1 MDAMSI
7 YKIYTP
13 EQIEELQSNFLI
25 NSWSYSKVTGF
36 SRNEKA
42 FEMQFIF
49 GIYSRK
55 SASSIAGNAYH
66 ESLKLFFEKTKEGK
80 TVDLVELEQV
90 AFDYIESVPA
100 NTWKLQKTSP
110 TIEEA
115 KKKANVASSGLLKNF
130 LSEVSLYT
138 EDLMEVLEVETKGE
152 EFVSVNGVDIP
163 LPCRYVIDL
172 VILTKDGKRVVIDHK
187 SKSTYTNEQEAA
199 LSIGVQAITYV
210 LCYESKT
217 GQTIDEVWF
226 IENKASK
233 NKDGGKQMQKFAIT
247 LDKDTRRLYEAL
259 LYEPLKR
266 MIEAVSDPD
275 HVYMINQSDNFVDQA
290 ELYDFWARTMISEVE
305 DFNVEESKKSL
316 IGQRL
321 KKIRDASVASIS
333 PQVIKKFKENASS
346 FINYDLSNK
355 DMTTEQKIE
364 HTLRSFGVQ
373 VQVAHKFEG
382 YSSCTFLIEVSAGT
396 KINNI
401 NQYRLNIASALDV
414 ANVRI
419 GNELMVYE
427 NKSYLPV
434 EYSKRTNNLLN
445 WDKKYLTEKKIPVGV
460 DNFDKI
466 VYWDLENHATPHIM
480 VCGSTGSGKSVF
492 LRSTIEYAMEAG
504 VENVYILDPKFEF
517 LSYGD
522 KARVYN
528 DIIDIENTMGELV
541 IHMNELVKN
550 GRKEHI
556 LIVFDEFADAVA
568 NSRKGNELKEY
579 ENVQTGN
586 YADGRPKYTKQHVG
600 DIKSL
605 EENLRL
611 LAQKGRSVGIR
622 IIAAT
627 QRASSK
633 IITGD
638 AKVNFPVQIC
648 FRVAKEID
656 SRVVLDEAGAESL
669 AGYGDGLI
677 KSPEYL
683 GTKRFQAF
691 YKQ

>member
-1 MDAMSI
+1 MSI

-36 SRNEKA
+36 ARNEKA

-49 GIYSRK
+49 GLYSRK

-66 ESLKLFFEKTKEGK
+66 EALRLFFEKLKEGK
-80 TVDLVELEQV
+80 TLDLVELEQV
-90 AFDYIESVPA
+90 AFDYIENVPA
-100 NTWKLQKTSP
+100 NSWKLQKTTP

-115 KKKANVASSGLLKNF
+115 KTKANVSSSSLLKNF

-138 EDLMEVLEVETKGE
+138 EDIMEVLEVETKGE

-163 LPCRYVIDL
+163 LPCRYVADL
-172 VILTKDGKRVVIDHK
+172 IILTKDGKRVVVDHK
-187 SKSTYTNEQEAA
+187 SKSSYTNEQEAA

-210 LCYESKT
+210 LSYESKT

-233 NKDGGKQMQKFAIT
+233 NKDGSKQMQKFAIT

-275 HVYMINQSDNFVDQA
+275 HVYIMNQSDSFVDQA

-305 DFNVEESKKSL
+305 DFNVEESKKAL

-333 PQVIKKFKENASS
+333 PQIIKKFKENASA

-419 GNELMVYE
+419 GNELMVFE

-434 EYSKRTNNLLN
+434 EYSKRTNNVLG
-445 WDKKYLTEKKIPVGV
+445 WDKKYLIEKKIPVGI
-460 DNFDKI
+460 DNFDKL

-492 LRSTIEYAMEAG
+492 LRSTIEYAIESG
-504 VENVYILDPKFEF
+504 VEKVFILDPKFEF
-517 LSYGD
+517 LSYKS
-522 KARVYN
+522 KANVYN
-528 DIIDIENTMGELV
+528 DILDIEKTMEELV
-541 IHMNELVKN
+541 LHMNKLVKE
-550 GRKEHI
+550 GTKELI
-556 LIVFDEFADAVA
+556 LVVLDEFADAVA

-579 ENVQTGN
+579 ENVQTGS
-586 YADGRPKYTKQHVG
+586 YADGRAKYTKQHVG

-622 IIAAT
+622 IVAAT

>member
-1 MDAMSI
+1 MSI

-36 SRNEKA
+36 ARNEKA

-247 LDKDTRRLYEAL
+247 LDKDTRRLYEVL

-266 MIEAVSDPD
+266 MIEAVNDPD

-492 LRSTIEYAMEAG
+492 LRSTIEYAIEAG

>member
-1 MDAMSI
+1 MSI
-7 YKIYTP
+7 YKLYTP

-25 NSWSYSKVTGF
+25 SSWSYSKVTGF
-36 SRNEKA
+36 ARNEKA
-42 FEMQFIF
+42 FEMQYIF
-49 GIYSRK
+49 GLYSRR
-55 SASSIAGNAYH
+55 SASTIAGNAYH
-66 ESLKLFFEKTKEGK
+66 ESLRWYFQNLQEGNII
-80 TVDLVELEQV
+80 DLVEMEQV
-90 AFDYIESVPA
+90 AFDYIENVPA
-100 NTWKLQKTSP
+100 NWWKLQKTTP

-115 KKKANVASSGLLKNF
+115 KTKATVAASSLLKNF
-130 LSEVSLYT
+130 LGEISLYT
-138 EDLMEVLEVETKGE
+138 DDLQEVLEVEIKGE
-152 EFVSVNGVDIP
+152 EFISVNGVDIP
-163 LPCRYVIDL
+163 LPCHYVIDL
-172 VILTKDGKRVVIDHK
+172 VLLTKENKRVIVDHK
-187 SKSTYTNEQEAA
+187 SKSSYTDEQEAA

-226 IENKASK
+226 IENKPSK
-233 NKDGGKQMQKFAIT
+233 NKDGSKQLQKFAVT

-266 MIEAVSDPD
+266 TIEAVSDPN
-275 HVYMINQSDNFVDQA
+275 HVYIMNQSDNFVDQA
-290 ELYDFWARTMISEVE
+290 ELYDFWARTMISEVD
-305 DFNVEESKKSL
+305 DFNVEESKKAL

-321 KKIRDASVASIS
+321 KKIRDASIAAVS
-333 PQVIKKFKENASS
+333 PQVIKKFKENASA

-434 EYSKRTNNLLN
+434 EYAKRTNRTLG
-445 WDKKYLTEKKIPVGV
+445 WDKKYLTGKKIPVGI
-460 DNFDKI
+460 DNFDHP
-466 VYWDLENHATPHIM
+466 VYWDLENHATPHIL

-492 LRSTIEYAMEAG
+492 LRSTIDYAMEAG
-504 VENVYILDPKFEF
+504 IKNLVILDPKYEF
-517 LSYGD
+517 MAYKG
-522 KARVYN
+522 KAQVHN
-528 DIIDIENTMGELV
+528 EIIDIEQTMEQLV
-541 IHMNELVKN
+541 QYMNKLVKE
-550 GRKEHI
+550 GRVEPT
-556 LIVFDEFADAVA
+556 LVMFDEFADAVA
-568 NSRKGNELKEY
+568 NSRKGNDLKEY
-579 ENVQTGN
+579 GYVNTGT
-586 YADGRPKYTKQHVG
+586 YANGKPKMTKQHIG

-605 EENLRL
+605 EENLRI

-627 QRASSK
+627 QRASAK

-691 YKQ
+691 YKP

>member
-1 MDAMSI
+1 MSI

-25 NSWSYSKVTGF
+25 SSWSYSKVTSF
-36 SRNEKA
+36 ARNEKA
-42 FEMQFIF
+42 FEMQYIF
-49 GIYSRK
+49 GLYSRR
-55 SASSIAGNAYH
+55 SASTIAGNAYH
-66 ESLKLFFEKTKEGK
+66 EALRWYFLNFKEGK
-80 TVDLVELEQV
+80 TTDLVELEQV
-90 AFDYIESVPA
+90 AFEYIENVPA
-100 NTWKLQKTSP
+100 NWWKLQKTSP

-115 KKKANVASSGLLKNF
+115 KAKAIVSCSSLLKNF
-130 LSEVSLYT
+130 LGEVSLYI
-138 EDLMEVLEVETKGE
+138 DDIQQVIEVETRGE
-152 EFVSVNGVDIP
+152 EFISVNGVDIP
-163 LPCRYVIDL
+163 LPCHYVIDL
-172 VILTKDGKRVVIDHK
+172 VLLTKDGKRVIVDHK
-187 SKSTYTNEQEAA
+187 SKASYTDEQEAA

-233 NKDGGKQMQKFAIT
+233 NKDGSKQMHKYAIT

-266 MIEAVSDPD
+266 TIEAVSDPN
-275 HVYMINQSDNFVDQA
+275 HVYIMNQSDNFVDQA
-290 ELYDFWARTMISEVE
+290 EVYDFWARTMISEVD
-305 DFNVEESKKSL
+305 DFNVEESKKAL

-321 KKIRDASVASIS
+321 KKIRDASIASVS

-396 KINNI
+396 KISNI

-419 GNELMVYE
+419 GTELMVHE
-427 NKSYLPV
+427 GKSYLPV
-434 EYSKRTNNLLN
+434 EYAKRTNKTLS
-445 WDKKYLTEKKIPVGV
+445 WDPIYLTEKKIPVGI
-460 DNFDKI
+460 DNFDHP
-466 VYWDLENHATPHIM
+466 VYWDLDNHSTPHIM

-504 VENVYILDPKFEF
+504 VGNIYILDPKFEF
-517 LSYGD
+517 LSYNG
-522 KARVYN
+522 KANVYN
-528 DIIDIENTMGELV
+528 DIIDIENTMNHLV
-541 IHMNELVKN
+541 QYMNELVKE
-550 GRKEHI
+550 GRKEHT
-556 LIVFDEFADAVA
+556 LVVFDEFADALA
-568 NSRKGNELKEY
+568 NSRKGNDLKIY
-579 ENVQTGN
+579 DSVQTGF
-586 YADGRPKYTKQHVG
+586 YSDGRAKYTKQHTG

-627 QRASSK
+627 QRASAK

-677 KSPEYL
+677 KSPQYL

>member
-1 MDAMSI
+1 
-7 YKIYTP
+7 
-13 EQIEELQSNFLI
+13 
-25 NSWSYSKVTGF
+25 
-36 SRNEKA
+36 
-42 FEMQFIF
+42 MQFIF